1 MATCLQKRKS
11 RALFKLPADDI
22 TQNENKVE
30 TNSYILKDVTFYH
43 LHLKVNRKK
52 CQLLIFLEQEAT
64 IKMAYF

>member
-30 TNSYILKDVTFYH
+30 TNSYLLKDVTFYH
-43 LHLKVNRKK
+43 LHLKVSRKNVNS
-52 CQLLIFLEQEAT
+52 
-64 IKMAYF
+64 